1 MAKTPVPEKE
11 KALVRLM
18 RLCATR
24 ECCRSDLR
32 RKLADLPEADA
43 DAIMEKLAREGFV
56 DDARYAR
63 AFARDKS
70 ALQGW
75 GSLKIKLALQRKGIG
90 SADIAAA
97 LAEIDAQAAAAKRE
111 QVLGAKW
118 KTLQQEPDPA
128 RREAK
133 FFRYALGRGYGY
145 EEIKRMY
152 DQLRRDQND

>member
-1 MAKTPVPEKE
+1 METAPDKDRML
-11 KALVRLM
+11 ARMM

-24 ECCRSDLR
+24 ECCRSDIR
-32 RKLADLPEADA
+32 RKLAVLPEAEA
-43 DAIMEKLAREGFV
+43 EAVLETLCREGFV

-75 GSLKIKLALQRKGIG
+75 GNLKIKLALQRKAID
-90 SADIAAA
+90 AHAIDAA
-97 LAEIDAQAAAAKRE
+97 LEEIDEKAAGDRME
-111 QVLGAKW
+111 QVLRAKW
-118 KTLQQEPDPA
+118 KTLAHEEDATRKQA
-128 RREAK
+128 R

-152 DQLRRDQND
+152 DQLRRD